1 MNELIKEL
9 AVQARQYFL
18 TLPTGYEPRDVGM
31 HPQLM
36 EKFAELIIQECMSQI
51 ALIGI
56 TNSENE
62 DISWACHKA
71 VENIKERF
79 GADSNKCNRKNCD
92 KGTDGYC
99 ARCHA
104 ESYPFI

>member
-1 MNELIKEL
+1 MNDRIQEL
-9 AVQARQYFL
+9 AIDCAN
-18 TLPTGYEPRDVGM
+18 
-31 HPQLM
+31 QLNWDFPSDPKEYTFSPDGL
-36 EKFAELIIQECMSQI
+36 EKFAESIIQECMSQI

-56 TNSENE
+56 SNSENE

-71 VENIKERF
+71 VENIKDHF
-79 GADSNKCNRKNCD
+79 GINSNQCNRKNCD

-104 ESYPFI
+104 ESYPFM